1 MMDQGM
7 WTEVDGYLAG
17 LLVPSDPVL
26 DSTQATTAAAG
37 MPAIAVSAVQG
48 KMLQVLAM
56 SIRARSILEIGTLG
70 GYSTIWLARG
80 MAPGGRLI
88 TLEKERKHA
97 EVAKAN
103 IVRSGFANAVD
114 LRVGSALNILPKLEA
129 EGRGPFDLVFIDADK
144 PNIPSYFE
152 WALKLSHSGTLI
164 IVDNVVRE
172 GSVLDAGS
180 DDPSTKGVR
189 RFFDMMSVTSRV
201 TGTAIQTVGVK
212 GYDGFALMIV
222 N

>member
-1 MMDQGM
+1 MDQGT
-7 WTEVDGYLAG
+7 WTKVDGYLAG
-17 LLVPSDPVL
+17 LLAPSDPVL
-26 DSTQATTAAAG
+26 ESTQTTTAAAG
-37 MPAIAVSAVQG
+37 MPAISVSAVQG

-80 MAPGGRLI
+80 MAAGGRII
-88 TLEKERKHA
+88 TLEKERRHA

-103 IVRSGFANAVD
+103 IARAGFSNVVD
-114 LRVGSALNILPKLEA
+114 LRVGDALDTLPKLDT
-129 EGRGPFDLVFIDADK
+129 EGRGPFDLIFIDADK

-164 IVDNVVRE
+164 IVDNVVRD
-172 GSVLDAGS
+172 GTVLDAGS
-180 DDPSTKGVR
+180 DDPTTRGVR
-189 RFFDMMSVTSRV
+189 RFFDMLSVTPRV
-201 TGTAIQTVGVK
+201 TGTAIQTVGMK
-212 GYDGFALMIV
+212 GYDGFSLIIV